1 MTPVPA
7 SIWSVRKALPIP
19 GKSQGP
25 ALCRAGERKVVIMTI
40 TERAAYLR
48 GLAEG
53 LELDADKKEVKLLNG
68 ILELLDD
75 LALSVSD
82 LEVQTGEIADQLD
95 EVDEDLGTLEEEV
108 YGLNDDEDDC
118 DGCCGCEDEDDELDE
133 FDDTYFEVTCPNCGE
148 TVCLSADIIEE
159 GEMDCP
165 NCGEHLEFELE
176 EAEEEEDSAEE

>member
-25 ALCRAGERKVVIMTI
+25 ASCRAGERKVVIMTI

-108 YGLNDDEDDC
+108 YGLNDDEDGC
-118 DGCCGCEDEDDELDE
+118 DGCCDCEDDELDDD

-176 EAEEEEDSAEE
+176 EVEEEEDSTEE